1 MDRRQLKTRKAILGA
16 FRGLLAKKR
25 YDHITVQEIID
36 TADVGRSTFYA
47 HFETKD
53 LLLDALCQ
61 ELFCHMIEQD
71 TCHWVGT
78 DDSLQSKL
86 SHTLWH
92 IRESKEDL
100 AGIFLSDSGELF
112 LRYLKNHLKDMF
124 AAHSSAFKTPVPREF
139 MLNHLAGSF
148 CEAIFWWIREG
159 MVTEPETVAQYFMYM
174 TEIHER

>member
-1 MDRRQLKTRKAILGA
+1 MDRRQQKTRKAIFQA

-36 TADVGRSTFYA
+36 AADVGRTTFYA

-61 ELFCHMIEQD
+61 ELFYHIFEKD
-71 TCHWVGT
+71 TCLWVGK
-78 DDSLQSKL
+78 DDSLEDKL

-92 IRESKEDL
+92 IRQSKDDL
-100 AGIFLSDSGELF
+100 AGILLSDSGELF

-124 AAHSSAFKTPVPREF
+124 SLHAAAFKTPVPADF

-148 CEAIFWWIREG
+148 CEAILWWIREG
-159 MVTEPETVAQYFMYM
+159 MVTEPETVARYFMNM
-174 TEIHER
+174 TETHKR